1 MENCGICKKS
11 LAAIMASDK
20 AIKPVKELL
29 RSVQKKLEPFEEGKR
44 FQNLR
49 GVVKWCEDYAMVQQ
63 AFTLCQ
69 EGLVTLACERIEN
82 PLTGDEERTAQR
94 QLRDVVSAVLAVDK
108 EVMTD
113 ESMWK
118 RDLLL
123 DKNLSRKL
131 FAMDG
136 IVRIRKITTTLL
148 ENATRSTMR
157 VLVIKCRVAMRLL
170 KT

>member
-1 MENCGICKKS
+1 M
-11 LAAIMASDK
+11 
-20 AIKPVKELL
+20 
-29 RSVQKKLEPFEEGKR
+29 
-44 FQNLR
+44 
-49 GVVKWCEDYAMVQQ
+49 
-63 AFTLCQ
+63 
-69 EGLVTLACERIEN
+69 
-82 PLTGDEERTAQR
+82 TGDEERTAQR

-136 IVRIRKITTTLL
+136 IVRIRKNYNNLTGKRNTLNHAGFGDKVQGSDEIVKDL
-148 ENATRSTMR
+148 KGFTAKYFDAVVEELPKLLINLSIILMQRGRRISARKRKLTGDVKIWHFLKCVLIWRKSSWRRSLPDTS
-157 VLVIKCRVAMRLL
+157 
-170 KT
+170 T